1 MMGAGLSLD
10 EAQEFM
16 KDFIIRRG
24 RLGVRLALLSLG
36 KRHKILSRN
45 PHVACKVLMITCSE
59 LGSTSKSSHNF
70 SGHDWPLITSRDAC
84 LLSISTIE
92 LSRPKRHPTCP

>member
-36 KRHKILSRN
+36 KDTRS
-45 PHVACKVLMITCSE
+45 
-59 LGSTSKSSHNF
+59 
-70 SGHDWPLITSRDAC
+70 
-84 LLSISTIE
+84 
-92 LSRPKRHPTCP
+92 CPGTRMLHAKF

>member
-16 KDFIIRRG
+16 KDFIIRRQVG
-24 RLGVRLALLSLG
+24 SEKGPSLG
-36 KRHKILSRN
+36 KRHKILSHKD
-45 PHVACKVLMITCSE
+45 PAACCMQSFDV
-59 LGSTSKSSHNF
+59 GSTSKSSHNF
-70 SGHDWPLITSRDAC
+70 SGHDWPLITSRDVC

>member
-24 RLGVRLALLSLG
+24 RLGVIGPS
-36 KRHKILSRN
+36 LSRQMTQDLVQE
-45 PHVACKVLMITCSE
+45 PACCMQSFDDYMFRARKYFKVLPQ
-59 LGSTSKSSHNF
+59 F
-70 SGHDWPLITSRDAC
+70 
-84 LLSISTIE
+84 
-92 LSRPKRHPTCP
+92 

>member
-24 RLGVRLALLSLG
+24 RLGVRRAALLSRQMTQDLV
-36 KRHKILSRN
+36 ID
-45 PHVACKVLMITCSE
+45 PACCMQSFDDYMFRARKYFKVLPQ
-59 LGSTSKSSHNF
+59 F
-70 SGHDWPLITSRDAC
+70 
-84 LLSISTIE
+84 
-92 LSRPKRHPTCP
+92 

>member
-36 KRHKILSRN
+36 KMTQDLVQE
-45 PHVACKVLMITCSE
+45 PACCMQSFDDYMFRARKYFKVLPQ
-59 LGSTSKSSHNF
+59 F
-70 SGHDWPLITSRDAC
+70 
-84 LLSISTIE
+84 
-92 LSRPKRHPTCP
+92 

>member
-24 RLGVRLALLSLG
+24 RLGVRLALLSLSANDT
-36 KRHKILSRN
+36 RS
-45 PHVACKVLMITCSE
+45 
-59 LGSTSKSSHNF
+59 
-70 SGHDWPLITSRDAC
+70 
-84 LLSISTIE
+84 
-92 LSRPKRHPTCP
+92 CPGTRMLHAKF